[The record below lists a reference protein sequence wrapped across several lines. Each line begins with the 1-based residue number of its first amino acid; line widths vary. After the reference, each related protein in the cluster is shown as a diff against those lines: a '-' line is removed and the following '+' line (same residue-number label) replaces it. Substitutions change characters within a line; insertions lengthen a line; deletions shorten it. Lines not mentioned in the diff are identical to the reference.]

1 MLLSTTIVVTFRPT
15 CKRKTSSIELS
26 SAAVFAFVFVF
37 FFLGMWSMQPEFYFA
52 SSSIPRNHSALH
64 RVEKRAP
71 RELESGSKSNLTS
84 IQAVLCL
91 PNMAAILDLN
101 P

>member
-26 SAAVFAFVFVF
+26 SAAVFVFVLF
-37 FFLGMWSMQPEFYFA
+37 FFSRDVEHAARVYFA

-71 RELESGSKSNLTS
+71 WELESGSKSNLTS

-91 PNMAAILDLN
+91 PNMTAILDLN